1 MIPCR
6 NGSPAE
12 QSAKM
17 ALKFFYGMADNYFM
31 EKRLT
36 RRDRMIQW
44 IGVLITLLGL
54 AYTGVKDYQKG
65 DIKIPTVQKH
75 LTVTKYPIQYC
86 LMAYDPNLDK
96 VFYLHENGQWYD
108 YAPEQRRYA
117 TTPQV
122 RQSQGQDQA
131 TVGNGYGSSRTPRY
145 AYGQSPQEAAYSSR
159 Y

>member
-1 MIPCR
+1 
-6 NGSPAE
+6 
-12 QSAKM
+12 
-17 ALKFFYGMADNYFM
+17 
-31 EKRLT
+31 
-36 RRDRMIQW
+36 MIQW

-65 DIKIPTVQKH
+65 EIKIPNIQKP
-75 LTVTKYPIQYC
+75 LTVVKYPIQYC

-117 TTPQV
+117 ASPKV
-122 RQSQGQDQA
+122 RQGQGEGQA
-131 TVGNGYGSSRTPRY
+131 TLGGGYGSPGTPRY
-145 AYGQSPQEAAYSSR
+145 AHGQSPQASAYQKR